1 MNDSESLLKEKEL
14 KQPHADLTKQLSSFR
29 LSNNILG
36 QLIIIGNGFD
46 LQCNLKSSYADFYK
60 DRYEDPIRQK
70 LLNINTGTYFN
81 KEFSSLD
88 CGINVWDYIL
98 NVYFEFKNEQKPVKQ
113 WSSIEEII
121 ELVINNHVA
130 RDMFNISETN
140 SFYFFSDLTERI
152 CSFDPPFGILKD
164 KYLESNETKKYF
176 YFLKSL
182 AYITLTFSP
191 RIKSEI
197 KDMDNTYPVKKFFLD
212 ELKKFEKSFS
222 NYLKR
227 IYHEAS
233 HSPNINY
240 LGRSSELMETLT
252 GTDLQLGENEK
263 LANSILSFNYTTP
276 FHSPDICQSIYCL
289 RNVHG
294 SIDTNGF
301 SNGEI
306 IFGIDSENIEKDRKD
321 DEKGEEDRTG
331 FTKTFRTLFLNSNRL
346 ETNIFDYPVKII
358 KVYGHSLDEG
368 DYSYFQSIFD
378 AVDLYNNKTV
388 YIYFYYSTDY
398 DRKNSEQIKY
408 DYFKKVAHLFEEYGT
423 TIDNPYHGRNML
435 HRLILENRIHIKE
448 ISRTQHDATWSK
460 YTNRLIEKHI

>member
-1 MNDSESLLKEKEL
+1 
-14 KQPHADLTKQLSSFR
+14 
-29 LSNNILG
+29 
-36 QLIIIGNGFD
+36 
-46 LQCNLKSSYADFYK
+46 
-60 DRYEDPIRQK
+60 
-70 LLNINTGTYFN
+70 
-81 KEFSSLD
+81 
-88 CGINVWDYIL
+88 
-98 NVYFEFKNEQKPVKQ
+98 
-113 WSSIEEII
+113 
-121 ELVINNHVA
+121 
-130 RDMFNISETN
+130 
-140 SFYFFSDLTERI
+140 
-152 CSFDPPFGILKD
+152 
-164 KYLESNETKKYF
+164 
-176 YFLKSL
+176 
-182 AYITLTFSP
+182 
-191 RIKSEI
+191 
-197 KDMDNTYPVKKFFLD
+197 
-212 ELKKFEKSFS
+212 
-222 NYLKR
+222 
-227 IYHEAS
+227 
-233 HSPNINY
+233 
-240 LGRSSELMETLT
+240 METLT